1 MKTRREFLA
10 RTATGS
16 VASLLASGV
25 ASGAT
30 KEEHTKKAV
39 TLEQAQEVHNRA
51 LIIDGHNDVPVE
63 RVHRGEIPFRWQE
76 RDLAYHTDIPRM
88 KETGYDA
95 AFFIV
100 GNGPTANVWVTIE
113 NVLDQIDKHPNDL
126 MLVLSSQAAVR
137 AAEERKI
144 GILMAI
150 EGIGRWIDGKVDIV
164 RLLHRLGVRSVAVTH
179 GEGGKEPT
187 FLQGTKSP
195 YGPCTPADRESE
207 RKNAG
212 GLSAL
217 GHDIL
222 KANHELHII
231 TDLAHINDKSYFEVL
246 ETISRPP
253 IVSHTAVF
261 SLSHHWRCLT
271 DDQIKALAAS
281 GGAMGIAFA
290 PAFIHPDPQ
299 QATIDRFV
307 EHICYMAD
315 LVGID
320 YVGIGTDF
328 DGLGRTTPVVPE
340 MSQLVHLTRSM
351 LAHGMSEAEIR
362 KVWGGNFLRLLRKN
376 LDPPSAG

>member
-1 MKTRREFLA
+1 MKTSPMKTRREFL
-10 RTATGS
+10 TATGAS
-16 VASLLASGV
+16 VGLLASS
-25 ASGAT
+25 AAAKEKHAT
-30 KEEHTKKAV
+30 KTV
-39 TLEQAQEVHNRA
+39 TLEQAQEVHQRA
-51 LIIDGHNDVPVE
+51 LIIDGHNDVTVE
-63 RVHRGEIPFRWQE
+63 RVARGEVPFRWHE

-100 GNGPTANVWVTIE
+100 GDGAIANIWITIE
-113 NVLDQIDKHPNDL
+113 NTLDQIAKHPEDL
-126 MLVLSSQAAVR
+126 MLVRSSQDAMR
-137 AAEERKI
+137 ASEEGKI

-150 EGIGRWIDGKVDIV
+150 EGIGRWIGGKPDII
-164 RLLHRLGVRSVAVTH
+164 RLLHRLGVRSVAITH
-179 GEGGKEPT
+179 GEGGTEAT

-195 YGPCTPADRESE
+195 YGPCTPADRERE
-207 RKNAG
+207 RREAG

-217 GHDIL
+217 GREVVKL
-222 KANHELHII
+222 NHELRII
-231 TDLAHINDKSYFEVL
+231 TDLAHINDKSYFEVIESL
-246 ETISRPP
+246 SRPP

-261 SLSHHWRCLT
+261 SLCHHWRCLT
-271 DDQIKALAAS
+271 DDQIKALAQS

-290 PAFIHPDPQ
+290 PAFIHPDPA

-307 EHICYMAD
+307 EHICYVAD

-351 LAHGMSEAEIR
+351 LAHGMSEEEIR
-362 KVWGGNFLRLLRKN
+362 KVWGGNFLRLLQKN
-376 LDPPSAG
+376 IDSPGV